1 MLFVSF
7 LRLLFNLLTRC
18 LYLNL
23 AQIPAILGGK
33 LVSRVKYIKA
43 HPTKYTHSLLII
55 NRLIMPLIIATTIAE
70 LMRWPVLSV
79 VLELVGAV
87 TITVGVVLLILD
99 WRVRK

>member
-1 MLFVSF
+1 M
-7 LRLLFNLLTRC
+7 
-18 LYLNL
+18 
-23 AQIPAILGGK
+23 
-33 LVSRVKYIKA
+33 KYIKA

-55 NRLIMPLIIATTIAE
+55 NRLIMPLIIVTTIVE